1 MSSRPPNSS
10 APRVARAATRYRPGK
25 APLASGGLPSDSD
38 EDDQDGDESKVK
50 DEAIQHFDLSSGTQA
65 LKSGKERRT
74 AGIVLDQNQNQA
86 AGGSR
91 NVKQSRDVGIKLKQK
106 EEEAESS
113 EYGE

>member
-1 MSSRPPNSS
+1 MSSSRPPNST

-25 APLASGGLPSDSD
+25 APLAAGGLASDSD
-38 EDDQDGDESKVK
+38 SDADEDQDSKVK
-50 DEAIQHFDLSSGTQA
+50 DEAIQSFDLTSGTQA

-74 AGIVLDQNQNQA
+74 AGIVVNQNQQITS
-86 AGGSR
+86 GSG
-91 NVKQSRDVGIKLKQK
+91 SRDVGIKFKQK